1 MYYYDY
7 GDPYISQPNLWR
19 RVSNL
24 EEQVRRLN
32 RRVENLE
39 RRVTQLERRRPYTR
53 GEELDDSFP
62 GLARGF
68 FLFCMRHGAL
78 PSSVEKNRLDLLLLN
93 GSVPDPDLVSP
104 CRGPGSD
111 GSEPL
116 PVDEGRTEE

>member
-53 GEELDDSFP
+53 GEDLDDSFP
-62 GLARGF
+62 G
-68 FLFCMRHGAL
+68 
-78 PSSVEKNRLDLLLLN
+78 
-93 GSVPDPDLVSP
+93 
-104 CRGPGSD
+104 
-111 GSEPL
+111 
-116 PVDEGRTEE
+116 